1 MNQIIIEQ
9 IAASGLSIYD
19 SLHHRPK
26 LFIRT
31 DLLEAILDH
40 KLQGLDLDYPIRTRS
55 KILKSAV
62 CEALGYPVPASF
74 AKTQP
79 RFPGQNFDTYVQK
92 SNNLQIWNEEISLTR
107 RYVLIRVDSKSIVRK
122 VKVLTGENL
131 AAYDTTGTL
140 TQKYQ
145 AKSRHPI
152 TSSRSLSA
160 QDTSNVRRCLAPSM
174 TRGVSRILPI
184 DILFAKLVKI
194 VGLTIDNP
202 GIDQE
207 RNRGGVLH
215 KTVCQILGCRVSD
228 CGRFPDVLEQLL
240 ELKLQTASTIDL
252 GLISPD
258 STEPIE
264 QMPEFAHCDVRY
276 AVFYGTIV
284 GSGVSIKYLLLVTGA
299 DFFNFFQ
306 RFEGKVTNTK
316 VQLPLPTTL
325 FD

>member
-1 MNQIIIEQ
+1 MNQIITEN

-19 SLHHRPK
+19 SLQHRPE

-31 DLLEAILDH
+31 DLLEAILDQ
-40 KLQGLDLDYPIRTRS
+40 KLRGLDLDYPIRTRS

-62 CEALGYPVPASF
+62 CKALGYPVPASF

-92 SNNLQIWNEEISLTR
+92 ANNLQIWNEEISLTR
-107 RYVLIRVDSKSIVRK
+107 RYVLIRVDNQSIVQK

-152 TSSRSLSA
+152 TSSSVLSA
-160 QDTSNVRRCLAPSM
+160 QDTSNVRRCLAPSI

-184 DILFAKLVKI
+184 DMLFAKLVKI
-194 VGLTIDNP
+194 VGLTINNP

-215 KTVCQILGCRVSD
+215 KTVCQTLGCRVSD
-228 CGRFPDVLEQLL
+228 CGQFPDVLEQLL
-240 ELKLQTASTIDL
+240 EIKLQTAPTIDL

-258 STEPIE
+258 SAEPIE
-264 QMPEFAHCDVRY
+264 QMPEFAHRDVRY
-276 AVFYGTIV
+276 AVFYGTMV
-284 GSGVSIKYLLLVTGA
+284 GSGVCIKHLVLVAGA
-299 DFFNFFQ
+299 EFFNIFQ

-316 VQLPLPTTL
+316 LQLPLPTTL